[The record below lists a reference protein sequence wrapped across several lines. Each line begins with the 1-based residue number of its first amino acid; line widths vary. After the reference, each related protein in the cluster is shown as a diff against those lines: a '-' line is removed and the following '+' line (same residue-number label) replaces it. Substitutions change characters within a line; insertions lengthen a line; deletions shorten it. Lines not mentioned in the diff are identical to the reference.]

1 MYYICNLKH
10 ISCKFH
16 KRKDVIY
23 AVRGTA
29 HTLFPVDG
37 LCLCMTYPING
48 RAVTRAKSKR
58 RVRFKVRLLE
68 RDRDNMQRITITST
82 PQQMPTK
89 TAFSSAQ
96 VNSGTAYLSP
106 SVPRTA
112 YYPLPRTAYY
122 LLRPPWTPTLL
133 ANHCLVFIP

>member
-48 RAVTRAKSKR
+48 RAVTRAKSNR
-58 RVRFKVRLLE
+58 RVRFNRRQKKNTW
-68 RDRDNMQRITITST
+68 DKMIDKS
-82 PQQMPTK
+82 TK
-89 TAFSSAQ
+89 TVSSSDIIIIHNMNDILNFVAGYE
-96 VNSGTAYLSP
+96 VL
-106 SVPRTA
+106 
-112 YYPLPRTAYY
+112 
-122 LLRPPWTPTLL
+122 
-133 ANHCLVFIP
+133 I

>member
-1 MYYICNLKH
+1 MCNLKH

-58 RVRFKVRLLE
+58 RVRFSYDPFCVSLLTDRHLKVRSHT
-68 RDRDNMQRITITST
+68 D
-82 PQQMPTK
+82 
-89 TAFSSAQ
+89 F
-96 VNSGTAYLSP
+96 V
-106 SVPRTA
+106 
-112 YYPLPRTAYY
+112 
-122 LLRPPWTPTLL
+122 
-133 ANHCLVFIP
+133 